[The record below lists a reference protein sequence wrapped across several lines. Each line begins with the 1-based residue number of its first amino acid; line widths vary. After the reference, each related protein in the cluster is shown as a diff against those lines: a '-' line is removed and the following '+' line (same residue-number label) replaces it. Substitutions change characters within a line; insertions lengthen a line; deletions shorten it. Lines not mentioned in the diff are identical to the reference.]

1 MPPIASEMLLVS
13 AVLVLISAHTVF
25 WGIPIHLLAL
35 LKLLENDAGRKQSLT
50 LLIMALVQRWINGVL
65 WILRRFYSIEW
76 DIRGGTGLRP
86 DDSCVLISNHQSWT
100 DLPVLLHVF
109 TGRIP
114 FFRIFAKQEILW
126 LPIIGTS
133 LLSLDYPIM
142 KRYPK
147 RVLQAQ
153 PDKRGRDLETTRR
166 MCRRYRTVPVAILI
180 FSEGTRFR
188 KKKQRQ
194 QRSPY
199 RHLLKPKIGGM
210 AFAVNAMEGRIRKL
224 LDVTI
229 VYTPSGGDFLTF
241 LRGRL
246 ERVTVDVQERSIPEA
261 LLTGDYLNDPIYRT
275 AFTTWVE
282 ELWMEKDRRIQCIS
296 READRGGSQRPIET
310 AGQASTIAASI
321 SVHEDPTA
329 GQRRAGQKPSDET

>member
-1 MPPIASEMLLVS
+1 MPSVASGMLLAL
-13 AVLVLISAHTVF
+13 AVLILISAHTVY

-35 LKLLENDAGRKQSLT
+35 LKLLESDAGRKQSLT
-50 LLIMALVQRWINGVL
+50 LLIMALVQGWITGIL
-65 WILRRFYSIEW
+65 WILRRFYPIEW
-76 DIRGGTGLRP
+76 DIRGVGGLRP
-86 DDSCVLISNHQSWT
+86 HDSCVLISNHQSWT

-133 LLSLDYPIM
+133 LLSLDFPIM

-147 RVLQAQ
+147 EVLSAQ

-166 MCRRYRTVPVAILI
+166 MCRRYRSVPVSILI

-188 KKKQRQ
+188 KKKHRQ

-229 VYTPSGGDFLTF
+229 VYTPPGGDFLAF

-246 ERVTVDVQERSIPEA
+246 KRVTIDVRQRAIPDT
-261 LLTGDYLNDPIYRT
+261 LLNGDYLNDPLYRT
-275 AFTTWVE
+275 AFTTWVK
-282 ELWMEKDRRIQCIS
+282 ELWMEKDRRIHHIS
-296 READRGGSQRPIET
+296 RGADNGGCGGSRDIVEQTSTSAVSLPVDDEPAPKPQRN
-310 AGQASTIAASI
+310 
-321 SVHEDPTA
+321 
-329 GQRRAGQKPSDET
+329 GQRIGDET